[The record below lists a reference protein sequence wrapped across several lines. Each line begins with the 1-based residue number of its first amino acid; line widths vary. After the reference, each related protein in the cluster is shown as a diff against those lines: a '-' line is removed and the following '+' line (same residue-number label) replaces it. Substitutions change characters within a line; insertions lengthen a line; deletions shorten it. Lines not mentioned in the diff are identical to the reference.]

1 MFTVYNKGS
10 VTFQSTSGNL
20 YNLKNVDEAAE
31 SRLKPDDDRI
41 DSFDNKME
49 QKKGSKYSATALGAY
64 KKMAD
69 FHESDEVFF
78 IKDIMIK
85 EFISINEQATIE
97 ETYALLKENGISQVP
112 IINDEGAIISM
123 INKKFILNLLMDDL
137 DYVRNNLKKTLN
149 SIFLPEV
156 VTTAPNTDI
165 RAVAKVLSE
174 YHLDAI
180 PIVDNNHLLVGIV
193 TKTNIIKAIADIPHI
208 QFFA

>member
-10 VTFQSTSGNL
+10 VAFQSTSGNL

-49 QKKGSKYSATALGAY
+49 QKKGSKYSSTALGAY

-69 FHESDEVFF
+69 SHESDEVFH
-78 IKDIMIK
+78 IKDIMIR
-85 EFISINEQATIE
+85 EFISINETATIQD
-97 ETYALLKENGISQVP
+97 TYDLLKEYGISQVP
-112 IINDEGAIISM
+112 IVNDQGEIISM
-123 INKKFILNLLMDDL
+123 INKKIILNFLMDDL
-137 DYVRNNLKKTLN
+137 DYVRNTLKKTLD
-149 SIFLPEV
+149 SILLPEV
-156 VTTAPNTDI
+156 VTTLPNTDI
-165 RAVAKVLSE
+165 RAVAKVLSQ

-180 PIVDNNHLLVGIV
+180 PIVDNKHLLVGIV
-193 TKTNIIKAIADIPHI
+193 TKTNIIKAVADIPHI